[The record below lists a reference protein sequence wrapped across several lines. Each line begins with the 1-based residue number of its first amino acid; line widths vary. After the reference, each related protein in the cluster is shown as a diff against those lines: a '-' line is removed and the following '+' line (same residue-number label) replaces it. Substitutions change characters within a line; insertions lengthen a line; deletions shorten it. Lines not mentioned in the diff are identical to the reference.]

1 MNNADEPVVS
11 VITCA
16 HNEESYVGKCLSSI
30 RRALKGIKSEMIFV
44 ADRCTD
50 NTVKIAKMHKVDKLV
65 EKTWKKWQNSY
76 AEALQAGYFH
86 ASGRYVSIIDADI
99 VLPEDFFEKLIP
111 LIDDKVVSVSAIVR
125 TFPSTLLNR
134 LVFAWER
141 THEIT
146 PFGRRPRGAA
156 RVILRQAL
164 CEIKGFRD
172 VPAPDTDI
180 DLRLAEKGY
189 ESVYSHVKVWHIR
202 EITLGKILSGQLG
215 SGRARYYH
223 GIGFTR
229 TMGHAIFRARPLVV
243 YGWLLE
249 WIRSKI

>member
-1 MNNADEPVVS
+1 
-11 VITCA
+11 
-16 HNEESYVGKCLSSI
+16 VG
-30 RRALKGIKSEMIFV
+30 
-44 ADRCTD
+44 
-50 NTVKIAKMHKVDKLV
+50 
-65 EKTWKKWQNSY
+65 
-76 AEALQAGYFH
+76 
-86 ASGRYVSIIDADI
+86 
-99 VLPEDFFEKLIP
+99 
-111 LIDDKVVSVSAIVR
+111 DKVVSVSAIVR
-125 TFPSTLLNR
+125 TLPSTLLNR

-164 CEIKGFRD
+164 CEIKGFKD

-180 DLRLAEKGY
+180 DLRLAQKGY
-189 ESVYSHVKVWHIR
+189 ESVYSRVEVWHIR
-202 EITLGKILSGQLG
+202 EITLGKILSGQLSSG
-215 SGRARYYH
+215 SARYYQ
-223 GIGFTR
+223 GIGFIR